1 MPPLRSQLKYQVYQ
15 NPPNNKEYLM
25 IIIAVSLTNITVLA
39 PSLVKLIEFK
49 VKLYILTHFTV
60 FTCPWAI
67 ASNIIVLD
75 LLQRT
80 LPSDLAEWNLVPFSI
95 LLNSPVK

>member
-39 PSLVKLIEFK
+39 PS
-49 VKLYILTHFTV
+49 
-60 FTCPWAI
+60 
-67 ASNIIVLD
+67 
-75 LLQRT
+75 
-80 LPSDLAEWNLVPFSI
+80 FS
-95 LLNSPVK
+95 KAH